1 MVIMKII
8 LGFGIRRLEFLIGSL
23 DWQSGIWTTECDL
36 YLEIGI
42 SDWGLVLG
50 NGDLS
55 LGLGIMVFLLECF
68 LYAYA
73 EYF

>member
-1 MVIMKII
+1 MGVW
-8 LGFGIRRLEFLIGSL
+8 IG
-23 DWQSGIWTTECDL
+23 TTECDL

-42 SDWGLVLG
+42 LDWGLVLG